1 MKMSGANEK
10 NFYKEYE
17 VFSKKSNKLPLQHQ
31 FSLLAPNKEMALM
44 MAQEN
49 FMRREDAID
58 IWVVAREDIRA
69 LTGEEKQVLTKR
81 LDNKDYRN
89 TKGYGYL
96 RKLWREKE
104 EKLKMLD
111 EKEIMSWSEGRKG

>member
-1 MKMSGANEK
+1 MSEK

-17 VFSKKSNKLPLQHQ
+17 VFSRKSNKLPLQHQ
-31 FSLLAPNKEMALM
+31 FSLLAPNIEMAMM

-49 FMRREDAID
+49 FMRRENVID
-58 IWVVAREDIRA
+58 IWVVERGDIRA
-69 LTGEEKQVLTKR
+69 LSSEEKQFLTQR

-96 RKLWREKE
+96 KKLWREKE
-104 EKLKMLD
+104 KEMVMLD
-111 EKEIMSWSEGRKG
+111 EREIMSWSKGREV